1 MADAHAAHAAK
12 RDSLSQ
18 ALRSA
23 RDANAGPVALSKET
37 SNLFRDRAAGE
48 RRRLD
53 VRGFNQV
60 LSVRQ
65 NFVEAEGM
73 TPYEALTSAC
83 LAQGVMPA
91 VVPQL
96 KTITLGG
103 AVAGVGIESSSHLY
117 GLVHDTMLELD
128 VLLGDGRVVS
138 CTADNA
144 HADLFFGFPN
154 SYGTLGYA
162 LRVKARTIPVKPY
175 VRLEHRAFANGKDY
189 FAHLADL
196 LDTGDADFV
205 DGTVFSPQQMFITLG
220 RFADSAPYTSD
231 YTYENIYYR
240 SIAAKR
246 EDYLSV
252 RDYIWRWDTDWF
264 WCSKNVF
271 AQNPL
276 MRRFVFGRDR
286 LGSRH
291 YTKIMR
297 WNARMGLTK
306 KLEKVLGLHSESVIQ
321 DVDIPISRAAE
332 FLEFYRQHIGL
343 WPLWTCPIGPAPQG
357 GHFTLYPMRED
368 WYVNFG
374 FWDVKR
380 TREAH
385 PPGHFNRLIEQ
396 KVVELGGIKSLYSD
410 SYFPEDEFTRLYG
423 GEAYKALK
431 AKYDPAGAFPGL
443 YAKCVLKA

>member
-18 ALRSA
+18 ALRGGS
-23 RDANAGPVALSKET
+23 GQVALAKDT
-37 SNLFRDRAAGE
+37 SNLFRDRAAGQ

-53 VRGFNQV
+53 VRGFNEV
-60 LSVRQ
+60 LSIRDNQ
-65 NFVEAEGM
+65 VEAEGM
-73 TPYEALTSAC
+73 IPYEALTSAC
-83 LAQGVMPA
+83 LARGVMPA

-103 AVAGVGIESSSHLY
+103 AVAGVGIESSSHRH

-138 CTADNA
+138 CSADNA

-175 VRLEHRAFANGKDY
+175 VRLSHLPFTDAEAY
-189 FAHLADL
+189 FSELEKHLNA
-196 LDTGDADFV
+196 GEADFV

-231 YTYENIYYR
+231 YTYQHIYYR
-240 SIAAKR
+240 SIADKR
-246 EDYLSV
+246 EDYLTIH
-252 RDYIWRWDTDWF
+252 DYLWRWDTDWF
-264 WCSKNVF
+264 WCSKNVL

-276 MRRFVFGRDR
+276 VRRIYGRSR
-286 LGSRH
+286 LGSKT

-297 WNARMGLTK
+297 WNSRVGVTK
-306 KLEKVLGLHSESVIQ
+306 KLERVLGLHSESVIQ
-321 DVDIPISRAAE
+321 DVDIPLARAAE
-332 FLEFYRQHIGL
+332 FLDFYAREIGL
-343 WPLWTCPIGPAPQG
+343 WPQWVCPIGVRDDR
-357 GHFTLYPMRED
+357 FTLYPVRRG

-385 PPGHFNRLIEQ
+385 PPGHFNRRIEE
-396 KVVELGGIKSLYSD
+396 KVGELGGIKSLYSD
-410 SYFPEDEFTRLYG
+410 SYFAEGDFDRRYG
-423 GEAYKALK
+423 GTAYAALK
-431 AKYDPAGAFPGL
+431 KKYDPAGAFPRL
-443 YAKCVLKA
+443 YDKCVLRA

>member
-1 MADAHAAHAAK
+1 MADALAAHAAK

-18 ALRSA
+18 ALRGGS
-23 RDANAGPVALSKET
+23 GPVALAKET
-37 SNLFRDRAAGE
+37 SNLFRDRAGGE

-60 LSVRQ
+60 LGIHDGS
-65 NFVEAEGM
+65 VEAEGM
-73 TPYEALTSAC
+73 ISYEALTGAC

-103 AVAGVGIESSSHLY
+103 AVAGVGIESSSHRH

-144 HADLFFGFPN
+144 HSDLFFGFPN

-162 LRVKARTIPVKPY
+162 LRVQARTIPVKPY
-175 VRLEHRAFANGKDY
+175 VRLEHRAFENGKAY
-189 FAHLADL
+189 FAQLENL
-196 LDTGDADFV
+196 LDAGDADFV

-246 EDYLSV
+246 EDYLTIH
-252 RDYIWRWDTDWF
+252 DYLWRWDTDWF
-264 WCSKNVF
+264 WCSKNVL

-276 MRRFVFGRDR
+276 VRRLYGRSR
-286 LGSRH
+286 LGSKT

-297 WNARMGLTK
+297 WNSRVGVTK
-306 KLEKVLGLHSESVIQ
+306 KLERVLRLHSESVIQ
-321 DVDIPISRAAE
+321 DVDIPIARAAE
-332 FLEFYRQHIGL
+332 FLEFYAREIAL
-343 WPLWTCPIGPAPQG
+343 WPQWICPIGVRDER
-357 GHFTLYPMRED
+357 FTLYPVRRG

-385 PPGHFNRLIEQ
+385 PPGHFNRRIEE
-396 KVVELGGIKSLYSD
+396 KVSELGGIKSLYSD
-410 SYFPEDEFTRLYG
+410 SYFAEAEFDRRYG
-423 GEAYKALK
+423 GAANPARKK
-431 AKYDPAGAFPGL
+431 KYDPAGAFPRL
-443 YAKCVLKA
+443 YDKCVLKA

>member
-1 MADAHAAHAAK
+1 MADALAAHAAK

-18 ALRSA
+18 ALRTA
-23 RDANAGPVALSKET
+23 RGANAGPVALAKET

-60 LSVRQ
+60 LSVKE

-73 TPYEALTSAC
+73 TPYEDLTRAC

-103 AVAGVGIESSSHLY
+103 AVAGVGIESSSHRY

-128 VLLGDGRVVS
+128 VLLGDGRIVK
-138 CTADNA
+138 CTADNE

-162 LRVKARTIPVKPY
+162 LRVKARTIAVKKY
-175 VRLEHRAFANGKDY
+175 VHLSHVPFTDGSTYFSALEKRLDA
-189 FAHLADL
+189 
-196 LDTGDADFV
+196 GDADFV
-205 DGTVFSPQQMFITLG
+205 DGTVFSPSRLYLTLG
-220 RFADSAPYTSD
+220 RFSDSAPYTSD
-231 YTYENIYYR
+231 YTYEKIYYR
-240 SIAAKR
+240 SIAEKR
-246 EDYLSV
+246 EDYLTTH
-252 RDYIWRWDTDWF
+252 DYLWRWDTDWF
-264 WCSKNVF
+264 WCSKNVL
-271 AQNPL
+271 AQNAL
-276 MRRFVFGRDR
+276 VRRIYGRSR
-286 LGSRH
+286 LGSKT

-297 WNARMGLTK
+297 WNSRVGVTK
-306 KLEKVLGLHSESVIQ
+306 KLERVLGLHSESVIQ
-321 DVDIPISRAAE
+321 DVDIPIARAAE
-332 FLEFYRQHIGL
+332 FLDFYAKEIGL
-343 WPLWTCPIGPAPQG
+343 WPQWVCPIGVRDER
-357 GHFTLYPMRED
+357 FSLYPVRRG

-385 PPGHFNRLIEQ
+385 PPGYFNRRIED
-396 KVVELGGIKSLYSD
+396 KVSALGGIKSLYSD
-410 SYFPEDEFTRLYG
+410 SYFARDEFERRYG
-423 GEAYKALK
+423 GPAYDALK
-431 AKYDPAGAFPGL
+431 KKYDPTGAFPRL
-443 YAKCVLKA
+443 YDKCVLKA